1 MKTCSNSF
9 VSLVDINQREMVQL
23 SVCVFIKTQ
32 SDRQGH
38 AMIISVLYLISV
50 FLT

>member
-9 VSLVDINQREMVQL
+9 VSLVDINQREM
-23 SVCVFIKTQ
+23 VCVFIKTQ